1 MTTNSAQPQPT
12 IGVGTI
18 ILDGHGRVLLIRR
31 EKAPAR
37 GQWSIPGGCQEPGET
52 IVQTAAR
59 EVKEETGID
68 VTVGPIVAVAERIQE
83 GFHYVIIDFLA
94 TTFDPPAA
102 IPTPAT
108 DVNEAVWVKLSDL
121 DDYDLVEGLSK
132 IINRVE
138 RLNSMRSNPGL
149 SATDQRQLDFLPIA

>member
-1 MTTNSAQPQPT
+1 MTTDSTRLQPT

-18 ILDGHGRVLLIRR
+18 ILDGHGSVLLIRR
-31 EKAPAR
+31 DKAPAR

-52 IVQTAAR
+52 LVETAAR

-68 VTVGPIVAVAERIQE
+68 VTVGPIVAVAERINE

-94 TTFDPPAA
+94 TALNPLSA
-102 IPTPAT
+102 IPMPAT
-108 DVNEAVWVKLSDL
+108 DVSEAVWVKLSDL

-132 IINRVE
+132 IIIRVE
-138 RLNSMRSNPGL
+138 QLSSRQSNVGL
-149 SATDQRQLDFLPIA
+149 SATDNRQSDFLPIR